1 MKLPF
6 VIRYLM
12 SVLSESFVYYKTDN
26 LSNSKILAAQVSCNV
41 MLYLVKHVTGREDLL
56 KLRCIIPPNEK
67 SDPREKCS
75 RAIRKLGHQNAR
87 RTVARRYHTIV
98 IAIFSF

>member
-26 LSNSKILAAQVSCNV
+26 LSNSKILAAQVSYSE
-41 MLYLVKHVTGREDLL
+41 MLYLVNHIAEEREDLL
-56 KLRCIIPPNEK
+56 K
-67 SDPREKCS
+67 
-75 RAIRKLGHQNAR
+75 
-87 RTVARRYHTIV
+87 
-98 IAIFSF
+98 